1 MTKFKTG
8 DVVMVRQT
16 LDAAPAPPV
25 ATAASSPTMT
35 QIDDRKA
42 LINQLVSYL
51 PDQLTNETLARWLRA
66 AEMNLRFSH
75 NVEGEI
81 KIEIVKPSS

>member
-1 MTKFKTG
+1 M
-8 DVVMVRQT
+8 
-16 LDAAPAPPV
+16 
-25 ATAASSPTMT
+25 SPTMT